1 MKRILPLLL
10 VCTVLFQSCKVY
22 DSRTTTK
29 EDAVMMAGKVKVI
42 SKSNASYKF
51 DKLVQ
56 EEDQLYGLGKRLTS
70 QSKQE
75 YNKNIVHS
83 SSTTEYVK
91 IHLTED
97 LINEIHLYSKGK
109 SGALKILGFG
119 AAGVVLV
126 SVLTFGVILLV
137 FMLGN

>member
-1 MKRILPLLL
+1 MKRILPMLL

-22 DSRTTTK
+22 NSSTATK
-29 EDAVMMAGKVKVI
+29 EDALLSGGKVKVI
-42 SKSNASYKF
+42 STSNSSYKF
-51 DKLVQ
+51 DKLV
-56 EEDQLYGLGKRLTS
+56 EEDDQLYGFGKRLTS

-75 YNKNIVHS
+75 YNKNIVHK

-109 SGALKILGFG
+109 SGALKILGYG
-119 AAGVVLV
+119 AAGVIVV
-126 SVLTFGVILLV
+126 SVLAAGVLLLV
-137 FMLGN
+137 FMLGA